1 MLLVT
6 GVVGHITEPRFAARR
21 VERLRVTWD
30 EASKRR
36 LRRSTDGNT
45 DVAVALQRDAYLS
58 HGDVLDDDGD
68 RIVVVER
75 PAERAIVVRFDHD
88 ASPPARLRAA
98 ALVGHAFGNQHVPLD
113 VEDAEIRIP
122 VTTSEAIA
130 LATVA
135 ALGLPE
141 VRAEMVTVAL
151 GRRRPL
157 LGGHAH
163 QGHGPRDDEQR

>member
-1 MLLVT
+1 MVRVA
-6 GVVGHITEPRFAARR
+6 GIVGHATEPRFAGRR

-36 LRRSTDGNT
+36 LRRNTDVHT
-45 DVAVALQRDAYLS
+45 DVAVALPRGAYLG

-75 PAERAIVVRFDHD
+75 PVERAVVVRFDD
-88 ASPPARLRAA
+88 AASPSARLRAA
-98 ALVGHAFGNQHVPLD
+98 ALVGHAFGNQHIPLD
-113 VEDAEIRIP
+113 IDDAEIRIP

-130 LATVA
+130 LGTIA

-141 VRAEMVTVAL
+141 VRAEVAAVAL
-151 GRRRPL
+151 GLRRPL
-157 LGGHAH
+157 LGAHANHAH
-163 QGHGPRDDEQR
+163 GPHDG